1 VPSLTDGEIRRAL
14 KQVEQTGKQLSLVD
28 GEGHGTGRLVLVMKP
43 MPTRVT
49 ADWMA
54 QQWRDQKRLKKKL
67 GSYPSMSLSKARE
80 VFTRD
85 FADMIQKG
93 RSIKIAGDTR
103 PGTVA
108 DLFEAYVAHLKASG
122 KSSWKEAEKG
132 LNKIADTLGR
142 NRPARDIEPDEIT
155 DLIRPIYD
163 RGKRSMADHV
173 RSYIRSAYSWGL
185 KSEHD
190 YRSASQRRF
199 RLVYN
204 PAAGIPTEPKNVGT
218 RWLDEEEFMRLYRWL
233 ECPDAPVHPPY
244 TRAVRIL
251 MLTGQR
257 VEEIA
262 RLAAECRVGG
272 MLGGKAGVL
281 HLHLGDG
288 HRKLEML
295 FRLIKETEIPPTQV
309 IPTHVNRNPQLLEE
323 GIAFV
328 NQGGYVDLTAGID
341 PEPKDNSETSIAAA
355 IHLFLEKK
363 VPLTHITISSDSNGS
378 LPVFNQRGN
387 LIGLTIATQ
396 KSLLENFRYLI
407 KKNIL
412 SLEDALKLFSAN
424 PALFYKLKQ
433 KGEIIEGKDADI
445 LLFDK
450 DYNITDFFVNGR
462 KMISEGRLVA
472 KGTFSKP

>member
-54 QQWRDQKRLKKKL
+54 QQWRERKRLKKKL

-108 DLFEAYVAHLKASG
+108 DLFEAYVADLKASG
-122 KSSWKEAEKG
+122 KPSWKEAEKG

-173 RSYIRSAYSWGL
+173 RSYIRSAYSWGM

-199 RLVYN
+199 RLLYN
-204 PAAGIPTEPKNVGT
+204 PAAGIPTEPKKVGT
-218 RWLDEEEFMRLYRWL
+218 RWLDEEEFLRLYRWL
-233 ECPDAPVHPPY
+233 ECPDTPVHPPY

-262 RLAAECRVGG
+262 RLHVDQWDAGERIIDWSKTKNGKPHAIPVPEIAAE
-272 MLGGKAGVL
+272 
-281 HLHLGDG
+281 
-288 HRKLEML
+288 
-295 FRLIKETEIPPTQV
+295 LIESIKPNAHGWFFPSAMDPTKPVSHGTLYSFMWRQREREV
-309 IPTHVNRNPQLLEE
+309 IPVVTNRDLRRTWKTLAGQAGLSKEIRDRIQNHTLQDVSSKSYDRWNYMPEKR
-323 GIAFV
+323 AAMKKWNTFV
-328 NQGGYVDLTAGID
+328 QAMLNKKRPKPAREKHAPSIHTA
-341 PEPKDNSETSIAAA
+341 A
-355 IHLFLEKK
+355 
-363 VPLTHITISSDSNGS
+363 
-378 LPVFNQRGN
+378 
-387 LIGLTIATQ
+387 
-396 KSLLENFRYLI
+396 
-407 KKNIL
+407 
-412 SLEDALKLFSAN
+412 EDAAQR
-424 PALFYKLKQ
+424 A
-433 KGEIIEGKDADI
+433 A
-445 LLFDK
+445 
-450 DYNITDFFVNGR
+450 
-462 KMISEGRLVA
+462 
-472 KGTFSKP
+472 